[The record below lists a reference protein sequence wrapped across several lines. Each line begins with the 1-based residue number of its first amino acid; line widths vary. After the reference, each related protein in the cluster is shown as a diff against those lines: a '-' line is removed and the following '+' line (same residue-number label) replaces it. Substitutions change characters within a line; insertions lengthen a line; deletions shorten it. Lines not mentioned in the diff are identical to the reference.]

1 MMERAYRE
9 TSEML
14 PPAET
19 KNDNDHK
26 TEGTPDLTP
35 ARPRPKRPRYGRS
48 YLINKLNFI
57 NFQNGTIQVVLTHH
71 RFDQTTICPA
81 SPQPCEGRRL
91 VCRWSAPQPSAA
103 LLENYRFS
111 ALFINDGR
119 HALKV
124 APRVLRMD
132 GEGIELELPEE
143 CREVA
148 NRRDVRYACDRIPV
162 QVIQNSMLFRGVLLE
177 FSTRAFRIA
186 LTVAPPQTFHCLDHA
201 KPLALIV
208 FDGDELVFAG
218 DFTIL
223 KSDGG
228 RTERKFVL
236 EPEIKAI
243 QRYNAKVYRSKR
255 VELKPAPNIVFRHP
269 LSRQTVTL
277 KVLDLSGSGLSVS
290 EGAGQSLLLPGMM
303 LNEVELLFADSLALY
318 FKAQVL
324 YRNPKRGEDGTGDVV
339 NGLAIIDMAS
349 SDHLKLLSLLQQA
362 ENQNAY
368 INSRIELDALWDF
381 FFETGFIYPKKYAF
395 IQANKETIKE
405 TYWKLYTQNPT
416 IARHFIYQTQG
427 RIMAHMGMVRL
438 YENAWLIH
446 HHAARKRSLVHAGL
460 TVLNQIGHFIYDS
473 HRLYSMHMKYLM
485 CYFQPEN
492 NFPNSVFGGFA
503 RYINDRSCCS
513 MHDFAYFHLPAP
525 EAADSGLPDGWALD
539 HGNASDMEEIGHW
552 YRHQIGGLMLDCL
565 DLDTQMFASAE
576 LAEEYRRHGFAK
588 ERLLL
593 SLHRN
598 NRVQACIIIHRT
610 DIGLNLSDLTNCV
623 KILLIDK
630 RHMSRKILLK
640 SLRLL
645 YQKYA
650 LNPDMPVLLFPSN
663 FAEQTAIPVEKNYN
677 LWILNTRHSDKYF
690 GFLGKMFKLAG
701 K

>member
-1 MMERAYRE
+1 
-9 TSEML
+9 
-14 PPAET
+14 
-19 KNDNDHK
+19 
-26 TEGTPDLTP
+26 
-35 ARPRPKRPRYGRS
+35 
-48 YLINKLNFI
+48 
-57 NFQNGTIQVVLTHH
+57 
-71 RFDQTTICPA
+71 
-81 SPQPCEGRRL
+81 
-91 VCRWSAPQPSAA
+91 
-103 LLENYRFS
+103 
-111 ALFINDGR
+111 
-119 HALKV
+119 
-124 APRVLRMD
+124 
-132 GEGIELELPEE
+132 
-143 CREVA
+143 
-148 NRRDVRYACDRIPV
+148 IPV

-186 LTVAPPQTFHCLDHA
+186 LTVAPPQTFQCLDHA
-201 KPLALIV
+201 KPMNLIV
-208 FDGDELVFAG
+208 FDGDELVFTG

-223 KSDGG
+223 KSGDG
-228 RTERKFVL
+228 RHEREFVL
-236 EPEIKAI
+236 KPEIKAI

-255 VELKPAPNIVFRHP
+255 IELKPSPNIVFRHP
-269 LSRQTVTL
+269 LTRQTVNL

-290 EGAGQSLLLPGMM
+290 EGAGHSLLLPGMM
-303 LNEVELLFADSLALY
+303 LNEVELLFADSLALN

-324 YRNPKRGEDGTGDVV
+324 YRNPKHSEDGAGDIV

-349 SDHLKLLSLLQQA
+349 GDHLKLLSLLQQA

-368 INSRIELDALWDF
+368 INTRIELDALWDF

-503 RYINDRSCCS
+503 RYINDRACCS
-513 MHDFAYFHLPAP
+513 LDNFAYFHLPTLE
-525 EAADSGLPDGWALD
+525 EAANSGLPDGWTLD
-539 HGNASDMEEIGHW
+539 HCTAADMEEIGNW
-552 YRHQIGGLMLDCL
+552 YRHQIGGPMLDCL
-565 DLDTQMFASAE
+565 DLDTQMYASTD

-588 ERLLL
+588 DRRLL
-593 SLHRN
+593 SLRRN
-598 NRVQACIIIHRT
+598 KRIQACIIIHRT
-610 DIGLNLSDLTNCV
+610 DIGLNMSDLTNCV
-623 KILLIDK
+623 KILLID
-630 RHMSRKILLK
+630 RRSMSRKILLN

-645 YQKYA
+645 YQRHA
-650 LNPDMPVLLFPSN
+650 LNLDMPVLLYPSD
-663 FAEQTAIPVEKNYN
+663 FAEQTAITIEKHYS

-690 GFLGKMFKLAG
+690 GFLSKMFKLARE
-701 K
+701 